1 MRRGHRADPGE
12 ADRPYAGGSPANV
25 AYGLARLGRP
35 IALLTQ
41 LGDDPMGRLVRRHLE
56 GAGTGADGR
65 SAGGDADG
73 DRLLDGRGHASYEF
87 AVAWSL
93 DPDGPTA
100 PVLPSARHVHLGSIA
115 SVMEPG
121 ASAARRLLRALR
133 ESGATVSYDPN
144 VRPALFGERKAG
156 IAAVEECVA
165 LSHLVKASDE
175 DLEWLYP
182 GVPAAEAAARWLA
195 LGPRAVIVTRGGD
208 GAFAV
213 TAEGSLHADA
223 VPTTVVD
230 TVGAGTRSCPR
241 PWTPW
246 RGANSTA
253 RRWSRPCGGPW
264 PRRRSRCPAPAP
276 TPDGSRARSRAR
288 GRARLDRLPVLRAC
302 PADPPGP
309 APPDTAS
316 PSLRRGG
323 DPTLRW
329 RNAGVRPVRG
339 RSAALDLAAPGAPPA
354 RRVGND
360 AG

>member
-1 MRRGHRADPGE
+1 MPEQTPAPTDRPVEFLVVGECVADIVRTPGE

-35 IALLTQ
+35 VALLTQ
-41 LGDDPMGRLVRRHLE
+41 LGDDPMGRLVRTHLE
-56 GAGTGADGR
+56 GAGARVLTDGQPVATPTAIV
-65 SAGGDADG
+65 S
-73 DRLLDGRGHASYEF
+73 LDGRGHASYEF

-121 ASAARRLLRALR
+121 ASAGRRLLRALR

-230 TVGAGTRSCPR
+230 TVGAGDSFM
-241 PWTPW
+241 
-246 RGANSTA
+246 
-253 RRWSRPCGGPW
+253 
-264 PRRRSRCPAPAP
+264 
-276 TPDGSRARSRAR
+276 
-288 GRARLDRLPVLRAC
+288 
-302 PADPPGP
+302 
-309 APPDTAS
+309 
-316 PSLRRGG
+316 
-323 DPTLRW
+323 
-329 RNAGVRPVRG
+329 
-339 RSAALDLAAPGAPPA
+339 SAALDALAGRELDGAAVESALRRAVAAAAVTVSRAGANPPTAAELAAELAA
-354 RRVGND
+354 ERASTASRS
-360 AG
+360 